1 MHNRSMKFLIEQ
13 KILYLKQSGFKKNI
27 FTVHTII
34 NLIDNVENATDQNTF
49 VCGVFIELK
58 KAFVTVDHEMLLKK
72 LWHYGTRGI
81 AINFN

>member
-1 MHNRSMKFLIEQ
+1 MHNRSTKFLIEQ

-27 FTVHTII
+27 FTVHTLI
-34 NLIDNVENATDQNTF
+34 NLIDNIKNATDQNTS
-49 VCGVFIELK
+49 VCGVFIDLK
-58 KAFVTVDHEMLLKK
+58 KVFDTVDHVMLLKK